1 MLRSFLLLAAL
12 IGLSACQTVS
22 APPSPQP
29 AAPNTPRLSSQQAI
43 ANFREVVARVEPV
56 AEQTCRAE
64 TPNQNCDFIIAL
76 DDDPASGINAF
87 QTLRGGQPYIVFTVG
102 LIADVRNQDELAFVM
117 GHEAAHHIARHIPQ
131 QQASA
136 QSGALIFGV
145 LATLSGAN
153 QAVAESAAQ
162 IGATVG
168 ARRFSQD
175 HELEAD
181 ALGSVIA
188 CRAGY
193 NALRGSEYFTRLP
206 DPGDRFLGT
215 HPPNA
220 ARIETVRQMA
230 ARGC

>member
-1 MLRSFLLLAAL
+1 MRSLVLLSALVGLA
-12 IGLSACQTVS
+12 ACQTVS
-22 APPSPQP
+22 APPSTQP
-29 AAPNTPRLSSQQAI
+29 RAPDAPRLSSQQAL
-43 ANFREVVARVEPV
+43 ANFQSVVARVEPV
-56 AEQTCRAE
+56 AEQTCRAQ
-64 TPNQNCDFIIAL
+64 TPNQNCDFIIAV

-87 QTLRGGQPYIVFTVG
+87 QTLDRAGQPYLVFTVG

-145 LATLSGAN
+145 LASLGGAS
-153 QAVAESAAQ
+153 QAVAESVAQ
-162 IGATVG
+162 IGGTVG